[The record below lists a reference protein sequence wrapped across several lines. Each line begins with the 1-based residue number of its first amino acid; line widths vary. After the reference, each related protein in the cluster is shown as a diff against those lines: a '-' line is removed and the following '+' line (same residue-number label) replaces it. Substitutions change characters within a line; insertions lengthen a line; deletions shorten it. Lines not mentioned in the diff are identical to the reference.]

1 MSNKAIDIK
10 KRMDE
15 LETLIKDAKGRLP
28 AHSTKP
34 PIMMELLDYEDEY
47 AELERELNL
56 LKNK

>member
-1 MSNKAIDIK
+1 MSDKSIDIK
-10 KRMDE
+10 KRMEE

>member
-1 MSNKAIDIK
+1 MSDKSIDIK

-15 LETLIKDAKGRLP
+15 LETLIRDAKGRLP